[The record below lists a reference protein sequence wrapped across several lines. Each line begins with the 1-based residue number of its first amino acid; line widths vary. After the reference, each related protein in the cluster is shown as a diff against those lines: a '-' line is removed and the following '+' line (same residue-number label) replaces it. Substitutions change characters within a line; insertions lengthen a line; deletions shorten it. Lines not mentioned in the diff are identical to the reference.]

1 MAHRRVVGN
10 AIRQVPQH
18 PFNSQLGAPVRR
30 DRVRCLDLGYRRSR
44 GVTVNRCARGKDKR
58 RDTMLV
64 TCFDQAAG
72 GNDIVVIIFN
82 RIGNRLWYYDVA
94 GKMKDRRNVIVFQ

>member
-1 MAHRRVVGN
+1 M
-10 AIRQVPQH
+10 
-18 PFNSQLGAPVRR
+18 F
-30 DRVRCLDLGYRRSR
+30 
-44 GVTVNRCARGKDKR
+44 
-58 RDTMLV
+58 V

-82 RIGNRLWYYDVA
+82 RIGNRFWYYDVA